1 MRHTASGTHAHAH
14 SAPTLSPSFTPGPWR
29 AIGHRQIVGNTPAG
43 LPVCEVLSGAVGIE
57 QADANERLIAA
68 APDLYHALLA
78 ALVGLVGC
86 NGDGMFDAEEH
97 AIRAVLCKVA
107 GDSNAFEAFIQPA
120 PTVDADFPAVLTADD
135 VRSFESGCEASW
147 GDRRRLMMVSLTRS
161 SAQLRVGGGGS
172 DVPAVLLEM
181 AGEIAAY
188 RDHLKSG
195 MEVAELAVQRLEAVA
210 LSIVQGGE
218 A

>member
-1 MRHTASGTHAHAH
+1 MQRTASGTHAHAH

-29 AIGHRQIVGNTPAG
+29 AIGHRQIVGSTPAG
-43 LPVCEVLSGAVGIE
+43 LPVCEVWPGGVGAQ

-68 APDLYHALLA
+68 APDLYQALCA

-86 NGDGMFDAEEH
+86 NDDGMFDAEEH

-107 GDSNAFEAFIQPA
+107 GDPAAFEPFIQPA

-135 VRSFESGCEASW
+135 VRSSESGYEASW
-147 GDRRRLMMVSLTRS
+147 GDRRRLMMLSLTRS
-161 SAQLRVGGGGS
+161 SEQLRVGGGGP
-172 DVPAVLLEM
+172 DVRALLLEM

-195 MEVAELAVQRLEAVA
+195 LDVAELAIQRLEAVA